1 MVPTDGSVTS
11 SKLQIHVSK
20 QCPGG
25 FGGGGGV
32 ALPLFL
38 SSPPLSF
45 SRSFPMEMHC
55 IYFFFLDTILSI
67 IRVSYSHIPRKTK
80 TKTRCE

>member
-25 FGGGGGV
+25 LGGGGGGSSP
-32 ALPLFL
+32 LPLL
-38 SSPPLSF
+38 SPA
-45 SRSFPMEMHC
+45 
-55 IYFFFLDTILSI
+55 I
-67 IRVSYSHIPRKTK
+67 I
-80 TKTRCE
+80 